1 LYQLQVDAHDEAVGA
16 ECLMRWHHP
25 VRGLVSPVEFI
36 PLAEDSGAI
45 IAMGDWV
52 VHSACETLAR
62 WARMPALKHMT
73 LSVNVSPRQFS
84 EADFV
89 KRIHHILTDTGAQ
102 PHLLR
107 LEVTE
112 GIVMQDTQQVIDRMR
127 ELCAMGLSFSIDDFG
142 TGYSSL
148 SYIQMLPLAELKIDK
163 AFVNDLTTS
172 ERSAAI
178 VKAIIALGHS
188 MAITIVSEGVETQA
202 QKDRLLALG
211 CPLLQGYLI
220 SRPIECA
227 ELEQLVTRHHAP
239 PETNL
244 SLV

>member
-1 LYQLQVDAHDEAVGA
+1 
-16 ECLMRWHHP
+16 MRWHHP

-62 WARMPALKHMT
+62 WARMPALQHIT

-84 EADFV
+84 ETHFV
-89 KRIHHILTDTGAQ
+89 KRIQHILADTGAQ

-112 GIVMQDTQQVIDRMR
+112 GIVMQDTQETIACMR
-127 ELCAMGLSFSIDDFG
+127 QLCALGLSFSIDDFG

-178 VKAIIALGHS
+178 VKAIVAIGHS
-188 MAITIVSEGVETQA
+188 MSITIVSEGVETLE
-202 QKDRLLALG
+202 QKERLLSLG
-211 CPLLQGYLI
+211 CTTLQGFLI

-227 ELEQLVTRHHAP
+227 ELELLVTRHHTP
-239 PETNL
+239 PDANL